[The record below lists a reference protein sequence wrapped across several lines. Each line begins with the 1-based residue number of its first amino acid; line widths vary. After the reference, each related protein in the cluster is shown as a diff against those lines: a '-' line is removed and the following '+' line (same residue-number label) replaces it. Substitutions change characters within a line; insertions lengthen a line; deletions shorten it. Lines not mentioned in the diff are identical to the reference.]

1 MAVEDPRTRRL
12 RSDLDRMT
20 ELKARSDLID
30 FEVFLNVPGVPPE
43 RYVVSFKCRGIA
55 AVDAKGRPLYSEYHK
70 VAIYL
75 DASYP
80 STPPRMK
87 WLTPIWH
94 PNIEH
99 KEPRRVCID
108 NAWWAPGR
116 SLDHL
121 VVMLGEMV
129 QYKNYHADPVPPYA
143 LDTEVASWVL
153 WAESQGI
160 LTRGVPT
167 DPREIRRPER
177 VRAASPPQTNG
188 PSHQAPHI
196 RVLPD

>member
-1 MAVEDPRTRRL
+1 MALQDPRIRRL
-12 RSDLDRMT
+12 RSDFDRMT

-30 FEVFLNVPGVPPE
+30 FEIFLHVAGIPPE
-43 RYVVSFKCRGIA
+43 RYLVSFRCRGIA
-55 AVDAKGRPLYSEYHK
+55 AVDQQRRPLYSEQHK

-108 NAWWAPGR
+108 NTWWSPGR

-129 QYKNYHADPVPPYA
+129 QYKNYHADPVPPYP
-143 LDTEVASWVL
+143 LDSEVASWVL

-160 LTRGVPT
+160 LTRGVPA
-167 DPREIRRPER
+167 DSRELRRPER
-177 VRAASPPQTNG
+177 VRTVGPPPSNGAPKRSPQI
-188 PSHQAPHI
+188 Q
-196 RVLPD
+196 VLPD